1 MLKNHG
7 DRFKQKS
14 FSPKEIIYCDGKSNP
29 SIHYAGRFAAKEA
42 VKKCLYSSEL
52 TNQIGFSDIE
62 ILSKDNGAPI
72 VSSIFNYK
80 YDQLIVSISHESE
93 YAVAMAM
100 LVV

>member
-80 YDQLIVSISHESE
+80 YDQLIVSMSHESE
-93 YAVAMAM
+93 YAGAMAM

>member
-1 MLKNHG
+1 LLENHG

-14 FSPKEIIYCDGKSNP
+14 FPPKEIIYCDGKSNS

-42 VKKCLYSSEL
+42 VKKCFYSSEL
-52 TNQIGFSDIE
+52 TNQISFSDIE
-62 ILSKDNGAPI
+62 ILPKDNGAPI
-72 VSSIFNYK
+72 VSSILNYK

>member
-1 MLKNHG
+1 LLENHG
-7 DRFKQKS
+7 DRFKKKS

-42 VKKCLYSSEL
+42 VKKCFYSSEL
-52 TNQIGFSDIE
+52 TNQISFSNIE
-62 ILSKDNGAPI
+62 ILPKDNRAPV
-72 VSSIFNYK
+72 VSSILNYK
-80 YDQLIVSISHESE
+80 YYQIIVIFYDESE